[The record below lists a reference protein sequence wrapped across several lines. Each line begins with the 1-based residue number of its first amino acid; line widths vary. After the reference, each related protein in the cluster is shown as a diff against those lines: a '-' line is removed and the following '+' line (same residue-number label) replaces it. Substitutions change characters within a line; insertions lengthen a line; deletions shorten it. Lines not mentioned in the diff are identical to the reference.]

1 MKGLKQ
7 TSGGCDRIGQIKS
20 AASELMHLHYCEN
33 NIEGVIS
40 FFAPQ
45 FSWIGAGEEQYVAGH
60 EEAVAFFRRFA
71 GAIPKCIITDEQY
84 DVVSLAEDTYLC
96 SGMMWITTDPSTQMY
111 LKVHQRVSFVFQSIG
126 GELKCSHIHC
136 SNPYMEMVEG
146 ELFPDKIGRQ
156 SYEYIQERL
165 EHLEEETKQ
174 KNRQLEVIMS
184 SIPGGLK
191 ISRDDDA
198 FTFAYVSQEAAA
210 LFGYTVEEFLEVT
223 GGTAVGTVYPPDL
236 PQALAACDAAFR
248 NGGTQYST
256 KYRVRCKDGSLKWIL
271 DSGKKAS
278 GENGETLIN
287 SLYLDITKSE
297 LDAQELR
304 RQGELLKSIYDTVPC
319 GILRF
324 TRERGQ
330 FKLVSMNQA
339 AMRLLSYPNQEAL
352 CADWRNGTAGTVL
365 EEDRAGL
372 QNSYTH
378 LHHVGDSVDILYR
391 VRMANGEIRWLSG
404 TNMIVSSRNGLD
416 VIQRMMFDVT
426 DSRQLQEQLN
436 WEQELYRVA
445 MESSSD
451 VLYEYRTD
459 ADILITYQPQT
470 TADGQETVLR
480 EEFPRFKQMLSQ
492 RSVVHPDDVPAVLEN
507 ICQGRAEIFEA
518 RFATPAVPRE
528 EQYWWYRVTGKV
540 ISRQNGPI
548 RVVGTFRNIHHEKVA
563 FSENAEKLYMNQ
575 SALQAISEVYVCIY
589 YGDLSSD
596 TYYGVR
602 IPQGDTALEFPRR
615 GHIQAELQRYIRTYV
630 GAEDR
635 QRMLRFCS
643 PGNLGRLLTRMG
655 ARAEIEFRH
664 QSSCEASI
672 WLRLEIQLVTMKGDQ
687 PQNAVFTFRNVT
699 QERQQ
704 ELEHRME
711 EQKAKQALEEAYE
724 AANRANLAKSDF
736 LSKMSH
742 DIRTPMNAIMG
753 MTAIAQ
759 KNFSNQKR
767 LTDCLQKIEL
777 SSRHL
782 LNLINE
788 VLDMSKIESGTIRLN
803 EEIVDL
809 GCLMQAVVDIVHSDV
824 QEKRQ
829 ELTLHCQ
836 LTGPNQVY
844 GDTVRLQQLLLN
856 LLSNAVKY
864 TPEQGHIL
872 LELSEKP
879 SNAAGIGCYEFI
891 VQDDG
896 IGMSQEFQKKLF
908 RPFERAEDSRVS
920 QIQGTGLGMAITQN
934 LVRMM
939 NGTIQVESA
948 LNQGSRFTVC
958 VYLKQVLLQTEPEH
972 APGSPAPFHILFE
985 KSCRVLLV
993 EDNSLNREIALDLL
1007 ESAGLAVDEAQNGR
1021 QALELFQASEPGEY
1035 RLILM
1040 DIQMPVMD
1048 GYQCTRA
1055 IRALE
1060 RPDAATI
1067 PIVALTANA
1076 FADDVRRTKEAG
1088 MNEHLAKP
1096 LEFDKLMQALY
1107 KWIL

>member
-1 MKGLKQ
+1 MEHTQSSCASIEQVKA
-7 TSGGCDRIGQIKS
+7 
-20 AASELMHLHYCEN
+20 AASQVMHLHYCEN

-45 FSWIGAGEEQYVAGH
+45 FSWIGAGEEQYVVGH
-60 EEAVAFFRRFA
+60 EEAAAFFRRFS
-71 GAIPKCIITDEQY
+71 GAIPKCNITEEHY
-84 DVVSLAEDTYLC
+84 DVLALSEDSYLC
-96 SGMMWITTDPSTQMY
+96 SGRMWITTDPSTQMY
-111 LKVHQRVSFVFQSIG
+111 LKVHQRVSFVFQTIQG
-126 GELKCSHIHC
+126 RLKCSHIHC

-146 ELFPDKIGRQ
+146 ELFPDKIGKQ

-165 EHLEEETKQ
+165 ELLEEETKQ

-191 ISRDDDA
+191 ISRDDSSYS
-198 FTFAYVSQEAAA
+198 FAYVSRDAAA
-210 LFGYTVEEFLEVT
+210 LFGYTVEEFLEAT
-223 GGTAVGTVYPPDL
+223 GATAVGTVYPPDL

-248 NGGTQYST
+248 DGGTQYST

-271 DSGKKAS
+271 DSGKKAP
-278 GENGETLIN
+278 GENGETVIN

-297 LDAQELR
+297 LDAQELK
-304 RQGELLKSIYDTVPC
+304 RQRELLQSIYDTVPC

-324 TRERGQ
+324 TRENGR
-330 FKLVSMNQA
+330 FTLVSMNRA
-339 AMRLLSYPNQEAL
+339 ALQLLSYRDEESL
-352 CADWRNGTAGTVL
+352 RADWRNGTAGTVL
-365 EEDRAGL
+365 EEDRPGL
-372 QNSYTH
+372 QNSYAQ
-378 LHHVGDSVDILYR
+378 LRRVGDSADILYR
-391 VRMANGEIRWLSG
+391 VRTPNGQIRWLSG
-404 TNMIVSSRNGLD
+404 TNMIVSSINGLD

-426 DSRQLQEQLN
+426 DSRKLQEQLA

-451 VLYEYRTD
+451 VLYEYRMDTD
-459 ADILITYQPQT
+459 TLITYRPQT
-470 TADGQETVLR
+470 SAQEQQTVLR
-480 EEFPRFKQMLSQ
+480 EEFPQFSRTIRRQHT
-492 RSVVHPDDVPAVLEN
+492 VHPDDIPAVIQNL
-507 ICQGRAEIFEA
+507 CQGRAEIFEA
-518 RFATPAVPRE
+518 RFATPEVPRG
-528 EQYWWYRVTGKV
+528 EQYWWYRVTGKL
-540 ISRQNGPI
+540 ISPPSGPS
-548 RVVGTFRNIHHEKVA
+548 RVVGTFRNIHHEKMA

-602 IPQGDTALEFPRR
+602 LPQQDAAPSIPRR
-615 GHIQAELQRYIRTYV
+615 GSIQAELQRYINAFV

-643 PGNLGRLLTRMG
+643 PGNLESLLTRVG
-655 ARAEIEFRH
+655 ARAEIEYRH
-664 QSSCEASI
+664 QSSPETSI
-672 WLRLEIQLVTMKGDQ
+672 WLRLEIQLITMKGAQ

-704 ELEHRME
+704 ELEHRLE

-759 KNFSNQKR
+759 KNASNQKR

-788 VLDMSKIESGTIRLN
+788 VLDMSKIESGTIHLH

-809 GCLMQAVVDIVHSDV
+809 NRLMQTIADMVHSDV
-824 QEKRQ
+824 QERRQ
-829 ELTLHCQ
+829 ELELSCR
-836 LTGPNQVY
+836 LSGPHQVY

-864 TPEQGHIL
+864 TPEQGHIR
-872 LELSEKP
+872 LELLEKP
-879 SNAAGIGCYEFI
+879 SNSHGIGCYEFT

-896 IGMSQEFQKKLF
+896 IGMSEEFQQKLF

-939 NGTIQVESA
+939 NGTIQVESQ
-948 LNQGSRFTVC
+948 LNRGSRFTVC
-958 VYLKQVLLQTEPEH
+958 LYLKQAHRPEPERPYFA
-972 APGSPAPFHILFE
+972 APCPGNVKFSKHQ
-985 KSCRVLLV
+985 RVLLV
-993 EDNSLNREIALDLL
+993 EDNSLNREITVDLL
-1007 ESAGLAVDEAQNGR
+1007 ESAGLLVEEAQNGR
-1021 QALELFQASEPGEY
+1021 QALELFQACTPGEY
-1035 RLILM
+1035 CLILM

-1048 GYQCTRA
+1048 GYQCARA
-1055 IRALE
+1055 IRALD
-1060 RPDAATI
+1060 RPDAAAI
-1067 PIVALTANA
+1067 PIIALTANA
-1076 FADDVRRTKEAG
+1076 FADDVRRAKEAG

-1096 LEFDKLMQALY
+1096 LELDKLMQTLSHY
-1107 KWIL
+1107 IR